1 MRPRPAA
8 KHVQKYVVPA
18 RLISCA
24 PRPVR
29 QKRLKIIR
37 NYVIIDGWLAGAG
50 RRIKAASPQKTK
62 RSIILKQIL
71 SPIIQILPQVLF
83 SSIVL
88 AKIGAGRVPLCGL
101 NNRKAPSL
109 PFIEPTERYPAR
121 PKFRLQCGASEIRA
135 RLASTFV
142 LVALRLVFDPVIQAL
157 CAFRRAHLGCNT
169 SHEWRQLGIEIE
181 RNWGV
186 EKLRT

>member
-1 MRPRPAA
+1 MIRSS
-8 KHVQKYVVPA
+8 H
-18 RLISCA
+18 A
-24 PRPVR
+24 PELCWIDSFIIIILYHSSI
-29 QKRLKIIR
+29 QFNSIQLNSTQLNSAQLNSTQLKPI
-37 NYVIIDGWLAGAG
+37 
-50 RRIKAASPQKTK
+50 PFQKTK

-71 SPIIQILPQVLF
+71 SPIIQILLQVLF

-135 RLASTFV
+135 RLWSTFV
-142 LVALRLVFDPVIQAL
+142 LEFP
-157 CAFRRAHLGCNT
+157 FG
-169 SHEWRQLGIEIE
+169 EIATHQTFAY
-181 RNWGV
+181 R
-186 EKLRT
+186 